1 MKRMTENITDKH
13 HKISTLKYELLS
25 DKNFC
30 LRSIPLNPDVVRP
43 YVAMLKKKMTWW
55 LCVLSPASIP
65 RVAARGQDDSAAGAG
80 AGGVRPR
87 QPRPPVRAAVCPGAE
102 VAAGHLPLQPGPR
115 RPAWAPRAP
124 PPGTGQHCGCWGLL
138 QGRQTGPKCLDI

>member
-1 MKRMTENITDKH
+1 MKRMAENITDKH
-13 HKISTLKYELLS
+13 HKISTLKY
-25 DKNFC
+25 
-30 LRSIPLNPDVVRP
+30 V
-43 YVAMLKKKMTWW
+43 
-55 LCVLSPASIP
+55 LCPASIP

-115 RPAWAPRAP
+115 RPA
-124 PPGTGQHCGCWGLL
+124 
-138 QGRQTGPKCLDI
+138 